1 MVKKNLKKKVTKTKK
16 SVTKSKKVVKSK
28 KFLWKGFLPIA
39 IAIVAI
45 FLILMFT
52 LMPSGVSEGDKVAV
66 NYIGTLE
73 DGTLFDTNVESAA
86 LEAGMQREQF
96 LPFTF
101 TVGAGEVVSGFDAA
115 LIGMGVGETKTVD
128 LTSDEAYGSSD
139 SSLLFELPM
148 VQEMNRYD
156 TLTLSDFEGVFDD
169 AFVGKVIT
177 LEGLSWEIEVIE
189 ITETAITIE
198 NLLVLG
204 DEVGL
209 PYVDWKGEVVKIK
222 EETIDVLQKPEL
234 GQTFM
239 LPMEGTVQQGS
250 VSEIGEEMFL
260 VDFNHMLA
268 GKALTFEI
276 ELLEIL

>member
-16 SVTKSKKVVKSK
+16 GVTKSKKVVKSK

-66 NYIGTLE
+66 NYIGTLA
-73 DGTLFDTNVESAA
+73 DGTLFDTNVEAVA

-115 LIGMGVGETKTVD
+115 LIGMSVGETKTVD
-128 LTSDEAYGSSD
+128 LTSDEAYGGSD

-156 TLTLSDFEGVFDD
+156 TLTLADFEGVFDD